1 MGTPT
6 CGDYVELLFT
16 RLERFRQHEAVT
28 LKISDP
34 PEFRGKILSY

>member
-6 CGDYVELLFT
+6 FGDYVELLFT

-34 PEFRGKILSY
+34 VGSKNWNAS